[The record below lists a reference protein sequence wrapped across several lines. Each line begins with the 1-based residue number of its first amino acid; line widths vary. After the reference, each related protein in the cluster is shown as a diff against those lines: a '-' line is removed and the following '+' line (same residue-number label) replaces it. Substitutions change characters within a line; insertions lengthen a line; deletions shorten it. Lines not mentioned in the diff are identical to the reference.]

1 MSRYGIREIANVVF
15 RDIAT
20 LKPVLYLETL
30 KTSSTEVTADAVYA
44 RGGAGNPKRLM
55 WESNKEVKFNMSDA
69 LISAQSFAIL
79 SGTAV
84 VTKQVKVHKK
94 EVLTLNSSLQVTL
107 TQTPVID
114 ATNPMFV
121 FITESGDTSAIGTTV
136 PSNATNGYQLATPTI
151 TFAGT
156 VGGHLMAVGDVV
168 IVDYYYNSATTAKEF
183 VIDSGKFSGYF
194 RIEADCLWRRES
206 DGVDLPAKFI
216 MPRSKMASNFT
227 ITMAS
232 EGKKDCP
239 LVA

>member
-1 MSRYGIREIANVVF
+1 
-15 RDIAT
+15 
-20 LKPVLYLETL
+20 
-30 KTSSTEVTADAVYA
+30 
-44 RGGAGNPKRLM
+44 M

-69 LISAQSFAIL
+69 LISAQSFSIL
-79 SGTAV
+79 AGTAV
-84 VTKQVKVHKK
+84 TTKQVKVHVKD
-94 EVLTLNSSLQVTL
+94 VLTLNSSLQVTL
-107 TQTPVID
+107 TQTPVIST
-114 ATNPMFV
+114 TNPMFV

-136 PSNATNGYQLATPTI
+136 PNNATNGYQLAAQTM

-156 VGGHLMAVGDVV
+156 VGSHLMVVGDIV

-183 VIDSGKFSGYF
+183 IIDSGKFSGYF

-232 EGKKDCP
+232 EGKGCP